1 MPGIEDLTNIMVAGG
16 RTDLPSSPGATMAP
30 TAPPQLAGGPPMGG
44 PPMGG
49 PPMGGPPM
57 GGPPTAETLMA
68 NADMLGGD
76 MQRAPME
83 GPGGGGIEQDA
94 MALADAVIGRAQGDT
109 EAALAILDGAAQ
121 IVMGAGQQE
130 QGLPMPPEQ
139 GLPMPPEQPM
149 MAAHG
154 RAISD
159 RDSDQL
165 GRTLSDRDLASHLA
179 QTDTDPTDVLRSLLS
194 QQRYLYN
201 QQGREMSDADLEQ
214 LAYSAA
220 EANGQTGRTL
230 SDEDLKF
237 YLDMIGRTT
246 SDRDMK
252 VGKPGYNR
260 RTIRRAGGGSLMTQ
274 AGQSEDD
281 YDQYLSALAK
291 RRTTY

>member
-16 RTDLPSSPGATMAP
+16 RTDLPSSPGATTAP
-30 TAPPQLAGGPPMGG
+30 TAPPQLAGG

-121 IVMGAGQQE
+121 IVMGSGQQE

-139 GLPMPPEQPM
+139 PLMANSGMP
-149 MAAHG
+149 
-154 RAISD
+154 
-159 RDSDQL
+159 L
-165 GRTLSDRDLASHLA
+165 
-179 QTDTDPTDVLRSLLS
+179 
-194 QQRYLYN
+194 
-201 QQGREMSDADLEQ
+201 
-214 LAYSAA
+214 
-220 EANGQTGRTL
+220 
-230 SDEDLKF
+230 
-237 YLDMIGRTT
+237 
-246 SDRDMK
+246 
-252 VGKPGYNR
+252 
-260 RTIRRAGGGSLMTQ
+260 TQ
-274 AGQSEDD
+274 AGQSELDTRMHDIED
-281 YDQYLSALAK
+281 YENYNQGNSITAEEAM
-291 RRTTY
+291 RRLNEYRA